1 MTGKSIITHIVFLLS
16 VCTVAFGQVAIASS
30 NTPGT
35 ITTLDCIGA
44 AHTGSLT
51 AGTGAV
57 GVSSAI
63 SYTGGNG
70 GTHPGQVVSSTGV
83 TGLTA
88 TLLAGDLAVGPGTVI
103 SGITGAASEGGRA
116 NFVISLGGQSCTLV
130 RIVTAL
136 SPVVGALTCPAGW
149 ANGKA
154 GVSYSET
161 RNISYTAGNGAPYP
175 AQKIASTGVTGL
187 TAAIAEGKL
196 TSGSGTIPVT
206 VTGTPI
212 AAGTA
217 NFAVNLGGQTCAF
230 SITVNPA
237 FPVVVLPG
245 NPEAWMRHNLGADY
259 RLDPDKPVKEIN
271 GNYYQSGRL
280 VPVAHANTPAGP
292 ISGWNPTPAPD
303 SAWQDSTKTANDPCP
318 IGFRVPRHLQWFHLV
333 NNNTASNLGTW
344 APPHGDPTNFGS
356 AKVFGS
362 GANKLT
368 FPIAGLRDFYSNG
381 SLLNR
386 GYNAYYWSSN
396 QGYYL
401 NLSRGTIRTDI
412 NTHRGYG
419 MSVRCISEDSF

>member
-30 NTPGT
+30 STSGT

-51 AGTGAV
+51 AGTAAA
-57 GVSSAI
+57 GVSSAL

-70 GTHPGQVVSSTGV
+70 GAHPGQVVTSTGV

-88 TLLAGDLAVGPGTVI
+88 TLRAGDLAVGPGTVNY
-103 SGITGAASEGGRA
+103 GIAGAASEGGRA
-116 NFVISLGGQSCTLV
+116 NFAIRLGGQSCNLV

-149 ANGKA
+149 ANGEA
-154 GVSYSET
+154 GGSYSDT
-161 RNISYTAGNGAPYP
+161 KNLSYTAGNGAPYP

-196 TSGSGTIPVT
+196 ASGNGTIPVT

-217 NFAVNLGGQTCAF
+217 NFSVNLGEQSCAF
-230 SITVNPA
+230 SITVNPV

-259 RLDPDKPVKEIN
+259 SYDPDVPVKAIH
-271 GNYYQSGRL
+271 GNLYQWGRP
-280 VPVAHANTPAGP
+280 VPVANADSPES
-292 ISGWNPTPAPD
+292 IVGWNTILAPNT
-303 SAWQDSTKTANDPCP
+303 AWQDAIKTAEDPCP
-318 IGFRVPRHLQWFHLV
+318 PGFRVPTSSQLQSLINF
-333 NNNTASNLGTW
+333 TSQSNLGSFTSS
-344 APPHGDPTNFGS
+344 PTNFGS
-356 AKVFGS
+356 AKVFTG
-362 GANKLT
+362 GGHKLT
-368 FPIAGLRDFYSNG
+368 FPNAGNRYYTYGTLRS
-381 SLLNR
+381 R
-386 GYNAYYWSSN
+386 GAYADYWSSTAS
-396 QGYYL
+396 GSSTAGWMDSYGIGV
-401 NLSRGTIRTDI
+401 NLDQVVQRTFGASI
-412 NTHRGYG
+412 
-419 MSVRCISEDSF
+419 RCIQE

>member
-16 VCTVAFGQVAIASS
+16 LCTVAYEQVAIASS
-30 NTPGT
+30 STTGT

-44 AHTGSLT
+44 AHTGSLIADT
-51 AGTGAV
+51 AAV

-70 GTHPGQVVSSTGV
+70 GAHPGQVVTSTGV

-217 NFAVNLGGQTCAF
+217 SFAASLGGKSCSF
-230 SITVNPA
+230 SITVDPSGP
-237 FPVVVLPG
+237 PVVVLPG
-245 NPEAWMRHNLGADY
+245 NPQAWMKHNLGAKY
-259 RLDPDKPVKEIN
+259 SNDPDVPVKEIH
-271 GNYYQSGRL
+271 GNLYQWGRYAM
-280 VPVAHANTPAGP
+280 VADTNTPSGP
-292 ISGWNPTPAPD
+292 IPGWNTVPASD
-303 SAWQDSTKTANDPCP
+303 GSWRDANKTANDPCP
-318 IGFRVPRHLQWFHLV
+318 AGFRVPSGAQWQNLIS
-333 NNNTASNLGTW
+333 SNAISNVGTW
-344 APPHGDPTNFGS
+344 KASPTNFGS
-356 AKVFGS
+356 AMIVTGD
-362 GANKLT
+362 GNKITL
-368 FPIAGLRDFYSNG
+368 PAAGYRLKG
-381 SLLNR
+381 PLLAR
-386 GYNAYYWSSN
+386 GQGGGYWSSS
-396 QGYYL
+396 QYYPDTAHLLYVDSATMFMGDGY
-401 NLSRGTIRTDI
+401 RTE
-412 NTHRGYG
+412 GF
-419 MSVRCISEDSF
+419 SVRCISE

>member
-16 VCTVAFGQVAIASS
+16 FCTVAYGQVAIASS

-70 GTHPGQVVSSTGV
+70 GTHPGQAITSTGV

-88 TLLAGDLAVGPGTVI
+88 TLRAGDLAVGPGTVI
-103 SGITGAASEGGRA
+103 YGVTGAASEGGRA
-116 NFVISLGGQSCTLV
+116 NFAIRLGGQSCNLV

-154 GVSYSET
+154 GGSYSET
-161 RNISYTAGNGAPYP
+161 QNLSYTAGNGAPYP

-187 TAAIAEGKL
+187 SAAIAEGKL
-196 TSGSGTIPVT
+196 ASGNGTIPVT

-217 NFAVNLGGQTCAF
+217 NFSVSLGGQSCAF
-230 SITVNPA
+230 SIAVNSA

-245 NPEAWMRHNLGADY
+245 NPEAWMRHNLGANY
-259 RLDPDKPVKEIN
+259 SYDPDVPVKEIH
-271 GNYYQSGRL
+271 GKYYQWGRL
-280 VPVAHANTPAGP
+280 AAVADTDNSDRP
-292 ISGWNPTPAPD
+292 IPGWNTTLP
-303 SAWQDSTKTANDPCP
+303 SNGAWQDSVKTANDPCP
-318 IGFRVPRHLQWFHLV
+318 PGFRVPTAVQL
-333 NNNTASNLGTW
+333 NNLINSIKPSNIGTW
-344 APPHGDPTNFGS
+344 TGAGGSPTNFS
-356 AKVFGS
+356 AAKVYAD
-362 GANKLT
+362 GANRITLPT
-368 FPIAGLRDFYSNG
+368 PGDRYHTNG
-381 SLLNR
+381 TLYGR
-386 GYNAYYWSSN
+386 GNNGYYWSSTHDATIN
-396 QGYYL
+396 ASYL
-401 NLSRGTIRTDI
+401 SFDSTRISVNNYLRTHGFSI
-412 NTHRGYG
+412 
-419 MSVRCISEDSF
+419 RCISE